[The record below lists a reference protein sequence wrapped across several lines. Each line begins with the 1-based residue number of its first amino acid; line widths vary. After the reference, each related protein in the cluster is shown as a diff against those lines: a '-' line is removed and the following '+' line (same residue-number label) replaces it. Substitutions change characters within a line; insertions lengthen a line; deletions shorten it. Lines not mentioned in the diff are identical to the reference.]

1 MYYIYIGLVLTI
13 ILNSIANTLIKVAI
27 LRADKT
33 HGIIASYILNPFF
46 VGGVICFAFALLSYS
61 YVLTKMKLSVAYPI
75 IISSCFVIV
84 FFVSG
89 FFLKEHISLVQ
100 IIGIILITGGIW
112 LVLK

>member
-1 MYYIYIGLVLTI
+1 MYYIYIGVVVTI
-13 ILNSIANTLIKVAI
+13 ILNAIANTLVKIAM
-27 LRADKT
+27 LHMDKT
-33 HGIIASYILNPFF
+33 RGIIASYVLNPFF
-46 VGGVICFAFALLSYS
+46 IGGVICFALSLISYS

-89 FFLKEHISLVQ
+89 FYLKENISLVQ